1 MEEEA
6 GLRIRI
12 VAVDGVADDGGAEIF
27 QVDAEL
33 VGAAGGGFELEE

>member
-6 GLRIRI
+6 SLRIRI

-27 QVDAEL
+27 QMDAEL
-33 VGAAGGGFELEE
+33 VGAAGSGLEFEE

>member
-6 GLRIRI
+6 SFWIRI
-12 VAVDGVADDGGAEIF
+12 VAIDGVADDGGAEIF

-33 VGAAGGGFELEE
+33 VGAAGSGLELEE